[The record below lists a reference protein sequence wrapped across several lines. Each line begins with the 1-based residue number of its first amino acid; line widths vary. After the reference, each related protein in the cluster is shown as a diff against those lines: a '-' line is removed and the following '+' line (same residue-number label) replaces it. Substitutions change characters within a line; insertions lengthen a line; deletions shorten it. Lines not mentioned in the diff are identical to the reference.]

1 MQDAEQK
8 PLKLISQQI
17 DDEELRTRVV
27 NLAMQLTPHDLAQ
40 AELVSVA
47 MECLAHKDQKKLS
60 NADAYR
66 EIFGRMLERVRGSLL
81 SADD

>member
-27 NLAMQLTPHDLAQ
+27 NLAMQLTPHDLVQ

-47 MECLAHKDQKKLS
+47 MECLAQKNQKKLS

-66 EIFGRMLERVRGSLL
+66 EIFCRMLERVRGSLL